1 MNSSLNVRLQHRLL
15 VTELLD
21 EFTFRADQGESVA
34 DLFHEEAVFES
45 PKGHIKG
52 REAIASH
59 FLSSSQTR
67 AQAGRRSR
75 HATFNVR
82 IREIDSGRL
91 EVSSSLLAL
100 AIEPDGAGNAI
111 LWGDQQDIVVMSA
124 SGSMQFMR
132 RRMLPALML
141 STGAK

>member
-21 EFTFRADQGESVA
+21 EFTFRSDQGESVA

-45 PKGHIKG
+45 PKGQIKG

-82 IREIDSGRL
+82 IREIVSGL

-100 AIEPDGAGNAI
+100 AIEPGEGGNAI
-111 LWGDQQDIVVMSA
+111 LWGDQQDIVAMSA
-124 SGSMQFMR
+124 SGSMQFMH
-132 RRMLPALML
+132 RRMTPALTL

>member
-21 EFTFRADQGESVA
+21 EFTFRSDQGESVA

-82 IREIDSGRL
+82 IQEIASGRL

-124 SGSMQFMR
+124 SGSMQFIR

>member
-21 EFTFRADQGESVA
+21 EFTFRSDQGESVA
-34 DLFHEEAVFES
+34 DLFHEEAVFET
-45 PKGHIKG
+45 PKGQIKG

-82 IREIDSGRL
+82 IREIVSGL

-100 AIEPDGAGNAI
+100 AIEPGEGGNAI
-111 LWGDQQDIVVMSA
+111 LWGDQQDIVAMSA
-124 SGSMQFMR
+124 SGSMQFMH
-132 RRMLPALML
+132 RRMTPALTL

>member
-1 MNSSLNVRLQHRLL
+1 MNSSLNVRLQNRLL
-15 VTELLD
+15 VAELLD
-21 EFTFRADQGESVA
+21 EFTFRSDAGESVA
-34 DLFHEEAVFES
+34 DLFHEEAVFET
-45 PKGHIKG
+45 PKGQIKG
-52 REAIASH
+52 REAIASL
-59 FLSSSQTR
+59 FLSSSQNR

-82 IREIDSGRL
+82 IREIGGGRL

-100 AIEPDGAGNAI
+100 AIEPGDVGNAI

-124 SGSMQFMR
+124 SGSMQFLH
-132 RRMLPALML
+132 RRMTPALTL